1 MPRRLQVRSALLTL
15 FLLTMFVLP
24 NLAPLASAQTG
35 FAIST
40 IAGRGTP
47 TTGIGDGG
55 PATSATLSYPNGLL
69 WDAAGDLLIADL
81 YNQRIRKLI
90 TATGVITTIAGTGT
104 GYGTGGFSGDGSL
117 ATAAKLNT
125 PGQMALDAA
134 GNLYIADTGNNRV
147 RKIDASTGIIST
159 VAGSIS
165 INSSGD
171 DGPATSAGLS
181 YPSGVAVDDGGNI
194 YIAESNCIRLV
205 TASTGIIA
213 TAIGTCNT
221 AGYSGDGSS
230 YTNALLKKPSQLLWL
245 AGILYITDT
254 NNYRIR
260 KVDGAGIISTIAGTG
275 SGTGLLGDGGPAT
288 SATLNLPNGIALD
301 ATGNLYIAA
310 SNDNRIRMV
319 DPAGTITTVAGT
331 GTSGFSGDGG
341 PATSAKLS
349 HPSAVLPD
357 AAGNVYIAD
366 YWNNAVRKLTPMVAP
381 VATTSAA
388 TNLSASGATLNGSVN
403 TNGVSTDVT
412 FELTSISGD
421 YTNAI
426 TTTATQS
433 SGLGSSTTT
442 VSATLSGLNAN
453 TTYYFRVVAT
463 SVGGTTTGSEQ
474 SFTTNLDG
482 TPTIS
487 LGPVSLPSGKISTVY
502 TQTISATGGTAPYS
516 FTLSAGSLPSGLTL
530 GTNGKLSGTPTV
542 TGTTTFTVTATDARG
557 FTGNARYELLI
568 RSHPTVDYTEI
579 TVKSLKEI
587 IISGTA
593 TPECTIEVE
602 LSFDA
607 PAAGQTAAVLIYRVT
622 ADRNGIWSINTLTA
636 TPVSGSFP
644 ANGLPLGTALTVQ
657 TTPSDAEGEGGSVGT
672 TPAVVAV
679 RLFLPMIMR

>member
-1 MPRRLQVRSALLTL
+1 MSGGTVY
-15 FLLTMFVLP
+15 
-24 NLAPLASAQTG
+24 
-35 FAIST
+35 
-40 IAGRGTP
+40 AG
-47 TTGIGDGG
+47 GDF
-55 PATSATLSYPNGLL
+55 
-69 WDAAGDLLIADL
+69 
-81 YNQRIRKLI
+81 
-90 TATGVITTIAGTGT
+90 TTIGGTT
-104 GYGTGGFSGDGSL
+104 RNYLAAINVSDGSL
-117 ATAAKLNT
+117 TSWDPNADNT
-125 PGQMALDAA
+125 VNTLAVSGSTLYA
-134 GNLYIADTGNNRV
+134 G
-147 RKIDASTGIIST
+147 
-159 VAGSIS
+159 
-165 INSSGD
+165 
-171 DGPATSAGLS
+171 
-181 YPSGVAVDDGGNI
+181 GGF
-194 YIAESNCIRLV
+194 V
-205 TASTGIIA
+205 
-213 TAIGTCNT
+213 AIGGQLRANL
-221 AGYSGDGSS
+221 AVFDAPISPRSGPLTGG
-230 YTNALLKKPSQLLWL
+230 T
-245 AGILYITDT
+245 IVT
-254 NNYRIR
+254 
-260 KVDGAGIISTIAGTG
+260 IIGTG
-275 SGTGLLGDGGPAT
+275 FTGATEVTFDG
-288 SATLNLPNGIALD
+288 
-301 ATGNLYIAA
+301 
-310 SNDNRIRMV
+310 
-319 DPAGTITTVAGT
+319 VAGT
-331 GTSGFSGDGG
+331 GLSGVSDTQLMVTAPAHAAGAVDVVVTTPGG
-341 PATSAKLS
+341 TATSSFTYQA
-349 HPSAVLPD
+349 P
-357 AAGNVYIAD
+357 
-366 YWNNAVRKLTPMVAP
+366 P
-381 VATTSAA
+381 VATTNAA

-403 TNGVSTDVT
+403 TNGGSTDVT

-636 TPVSGSFP
+636 TPVSGVFP